1 MPPLGGILHSVG
13 ATKQNTILH
22 SDMILGGWGF
32 EVCTHSLYIYGR
44 LNQHRGRLPM
54 GGAKGAS
61 IIVKA
66 FFMPCVHI
74 AAVCVCVCWSAT
86 KHSALS
92 MGLWP
97 WGWIWSSGT
106 MNGEEPMSN

>member
-74 AAVCVCVCWSAT
+74 AAVCVCVCVGVPPNT
-86 KHSALS
+86 VHC
-92 MGLWP
+92 P
-97 WGWIWSSGT
+97 WGYGHGGGSGRV
-106 MNGEEPMSN
+106 EQ